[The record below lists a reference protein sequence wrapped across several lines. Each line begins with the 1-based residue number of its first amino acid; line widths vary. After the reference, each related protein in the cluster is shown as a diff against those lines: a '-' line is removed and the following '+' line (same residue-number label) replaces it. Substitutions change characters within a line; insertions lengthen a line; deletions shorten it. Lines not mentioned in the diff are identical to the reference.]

1 MSQQA
6 IAAREIIYV
15 GDPMC
20 SWCWGFAP
28 VIQTLQQHFAGT
40 ADVRLILG
48 GLRPGSRS
56 EPFDQSLKST
66 IRPHWERVAA
76 LTGQPFNYELFEREG
91 MVFDTEPPSRA
102 VVFAR
107 QDDPALALPVFCAIE
122 AAFFRDAIDVTQPD
136 VLAPL
141 LAGQG
146 LDADRFLAE
155 FDGPALGRRTR
166 ADFTM
171 AGRLGAEGFP
181 TVILRK
187 RAQLAPLTVG
197 YSSADLL
204 LPAAEK
210 FFE

>member
-1 MSQQA
+1 MSEQVVAQK
-6 IAAREIIYV
+6 EIIYV

-28 VIQTLQQHFAGT
+28 VVQALQQHFAGT

-48 GLRPGSRS
+48 GLRPASRS
-56 EPFDQSLKST
+56 EPFDQSLKRT
-66 IRPHWERVAA
+66 VRPHWERVAS
-76 LTGQPFNYELFEREG
+76 LTGQPFNFELFDREG
-91 MVFDTEPPSRA
+91 LVFDTERPSRA
-102 VVFAR
+102 VAFAR
-107 QDDPALALPVFCAIE
+107 QANPALALPVFCAIE
-122 AAFFRDAIDVTQPD
+122 AAFFRDAIDVTQPAA
-136 VLAPL
+136 LAPL
-141 LAGQG
+141 LAGEG

-155 FDGPALGRRTR
+155 FDEPDLVQRTR

-171 AGRLGAEGFP
+171 AGRLGAESFP

-187 RAQLAPLTVG
+187 RDQLAPLTVG
-197 YSSADLL
+197 YSPAELL